1 MLVTSSCVSY
11 FLQKPQSD
19 DVTAAEVFS
28 SRENAMT
35 AIAQAYTDGL
45 RINIVLGQDTP
56 NTYGMEYASI
66 ANISGELMGYRY
78 NWMDPVMI
86 STNGMSP
93 TDNNRMID
101 NYNYNF
107 TAIRRC
113 YTVRDNID
121 LVPDMSDQEKSYVKA
136 EMMALVAYRYCR
148 MLIQYGGV
156 PIIEGVID
164 FSQRGMVRRPVK
176 EVLQFIVKIC
186 DETAPALPNKW
197 DNANIGRMTKGAA
210 LSIKAQALLYCA
222 RPLFNTNVPYM
233 QMPNGDN
240 SLICMN
246 EPANEQLWEQ
256 ARRDGHTLLL
266 DGTNASD
273 DAGDRPGMKALR
285 ELAVE
290 SPLRL
295 CGLTKADVRAAS
307 KEAGLFTWDKP
318 AYACLATRVPT
329 GQAITKEDLARVEKA
344 EDALFALGF
353 TDFRVRLLA
362 DAARIQ
368 LPEDQWDR
376 AAGQRK
382 KILAAL
388 KPWFSAVTL
397 DLETR

>member
-1 MLVTSSCVSY
+1 MTLAEYFSTHPRAALAFSGGVDSAYLLWAGKHYGCDLTAYYVHTAFQPEFEFRDAQRLAEEVGVPLVVVEADILSVP
-11 FLQKPQSD
+11 L
-19 DVTAAEVFS
+19 AA
-28 SRENAMT
+28 
-35 AIAQAYTDGL
+35 
-45 RINIVLGQDTP
+45 
-56 NTYGMEYASI
+56 
-66 ANISGELMGYRY
+66 ANGP
-78 NWMDPVMI
+78 D
-86 STNGMSP
+86 
-93 TDNNRMID
+93 
-101 NYNYNF
+101 
-107 TAIRRC
+107 RC
-113 YTVRDNID
+113 YHC
-121 LVPDMSDQEKSYVKA
+121 KKA
-136 EMMALVAYRYCR
+136 L
-148 MLIQYGGV
+148 
-156 PIIEGVID
+156 
-164 FSQRGMVRRPVK
+164 F
-176 EVLQFIVKIC
+176 
-186 DETAPALPNKW
+186 
-197 DNANIGRMTKGAA
+197 TK
-210 LSIKAQALLYCA
+210 
-222 RPLFNTNVPYM
+222 
-233 QMPNGDN
+233 
-240 SLICMN
+240 
-246 EPANEQLWEQ
+246 LWET

-329 GQAITKEDLARVEKA
+329 GQAITKEDLERVEKS

-368 LPEDQWDR
+368 LPEDQWDK